1 MITTRS
7 GMTPKAIEELIAQR
21 VAKALAT
28 HEANRNIRNIV
39 ESGGANEDGNEGGNG
54 NGNEGGNENGNGDG
68 NKNGNG
74 EGNRNWNGNNNGNTG
89 GAMKAAQLSLL
100 CPKMVPEEEDKIE
113 RLSWGLPDSIQG
125 NVTSFATIRL
135 QDAIRMANN
144 NHVHQQPFKRPN
156 VYTAGNKEKKAYA
169 GSFPYSNKCKLHHAG
184 PCIVKCENCKKI
196 GHMTRDCK
204 TPAATTNQRAPVAN
218 QKTTVACFE
227 CGRKGHY
234 CSDCPKLKNQNR
246 RDQAGNGEARGRAYA
261 LGGREANR
269 DPNVVTDFL
278 NHPFH
283 IDLMPV
289 ELGSFNVIIGMDWL
303 SKYHAAIVC
312 DEKII
317 RIPCEKEVLP
327 IHGDRSEDG
336 RNSRLNIISWTK
348 GCYVFLAQ
356 ITKKKTEDK
365 SEEKRLE
372 DVSIVHDFPEVFS
385 EDLPRV
391 PPARQVEFQIDL
403 VPGVAP
409 GFIRPSSSPW
419 GAPVLFVKKKDESFR
434 ICIDYRSS
442 VYLKIDLRSGYHQ
455 LRVREEDI
463 LKTAY
468 RTRYSHYEF
477 QVMPFGLTNAPAI
490 FMDLMYRDCKP
501 YLDKF
506 MIVFINEILI
516 YSRNKEK
523 YEEHLKQILELLK
536 KEELYAKFFKCEF
549 WLPKVQFLRHVI
561 DSEGIHVDPA
571 KIESIKDWAS
581 PKTPT
586 EIRQFLAEE
595 IKEENILE
603 ENLRGM
609 NKEFETRPDGTLC
622 IEKRSW
628 LLCLGGLRD
637 LVMNESHKSKYSIY
651 PGSDKMY
658 HDLKKLYWWPN
669 MKTNIATYVSKCMTC
684 AKVKDEHQKPSGL
697 LIQQEI
703 PHWKWEKITMDFVT
717 MLPRTSSG
725 HDTI

>member
-1 MITTRS
+1 MCTNNLSRGPMYTLLEIMRRRPMLEAFPITTS
-7 GMTPKAIEELIAQR
+7 
-21 VAKALAT
+21 
-28 HEANRNIRNIV
+28 
-39 ESGGANEDGNEGGNG
+39 
-54 NGNEGGNENGNGDG
+54 
-68 NKNGNG
+68 
-74 EGNRNWNGNNNGNTG
+74 
-89 GAMKAAQLSLL
+89 
-100 CPKMVPEEEDKIE
+100 
-113 RLSWGLPDSIQG
+113 
-125 NVTSFATIRL
+125 
-135 QDAIRMANN
+135 
-144 NHVHQQPFKRPN
+144 
-156 VYTAGNKEKKAYA
+156 
-169 GSFPYSNKCKLHHAG
+169 
-184 PCIVKCENCKKI
+184 
-196 GHMTRDCK
+196 
-204 TPAATTNQRAPVAN
+204 RAPVAN
-218 QKTTVACFE
+218 QKTTVVCFE

-246 RDQAGNGEARGRAYA
+246 GDQAGNGKARGRAYA

-269 DPNVVTDFL
+269 DPNVVTDTKYSVELADGKIIGADTIIRGCTIDFL

-303 SKYHAAIVC
+303 SKYHAVIVY
-312 DEKII
+312 DGKIV
-317 RIPCEKEVLP
+317 RIPCEKEVLS

-348 GCYVFLAQ
+348 GCYVFLAH

-372 DVSIVHDFPEVFS
+372 DVSIVHDFPEVFL

-391 PPARQVEFQIDL
+391 SPARQVKFQIDL

-409 GFIRPSSSPW
+409 VAQTPYRLAPSEMQELSAQLQELSDKGFIRP
-419 GAPVLFVKKKDESFR
+419 
-434 ICIDYRSS
+434 RSS
-442 VYLKIDLRSGYHQ
+442 IYLKIDLRSGYHQ

-463 LKTAY
+463 SKTAY
-468 RTRYSHYEF
+468 KTRYSYYEF

-490 FMDLMYRDCKP
+490 FMDLMYRDWKP

-506 MIVFINEILI
+506 MIVLIDKILI
-516 YSRNKEK
+516 YSHNKEK
-523 YEEHLKQILELLK
+523 QEEHLKQILELLK
-536 KEELYAKFFKCEF
+536 KEELYAKNFKCEF
-549 WLPKVQFLRHVI
+549 WLPKVQFLRHMI

-571 KIESIKDWAS
+571 KIESIKDYAS

-622 IEKRSW
+622 IEKHSW
-628 LLCLGGLRD
+628 LLCLGGLKD
-637 LVMNESHKSKYSIY
+637 LVMNVSHKSKYSIH
-651 PGSDKMY
+651 PGLDKMY

-669 MKTNIATYVSKCMTC
+669 MKINIATYVSKCMTC
-684 AKVKDEHQKPSGL
+684 EKVKDEHQKPSGL
-697 LIQQEI
+697 LVQQEI

-725 HDTI
+725 HDTIWVIVDRLTKSALFLPMKETDSMEKLMRLYLKERALGTRLDMSTAYHPQIEGQSERTIQTLEDMLRTCVIDFGNGWDRHLPLVEFSYNNSYHTSIKAAQFEALYGRKFRSPVCWTEVGDS